1 MNHQLKLAEVVFSKI
16 DAGLMLQNQARA
28 EQLAFLRSLPLFNHF
43 DEALLERETASL
55 RESVFS
61 AGQTV
66 YPQGEHLETAVIV
79 ITGSIALSLSSED
92 GKEVIVREL
101 LPGDIFGEIE
111 LITGAITRCEAS
123 APTATRVLRLTRR
136 VFERLLDDHMFTRK
150 LLLRVCSQVREI
162 LDFTETTS
170 LYTLETR
177 LARLLIKLCDQ
188 EGRNVDDG
196 ILIDRPI
203 SQSVIGQMINA
214 SRPKINLQMRRWHL
228 AEFIRVQGSRITI
241 LDPDALND
249 LSRPMR

>member
-1 MNHQLKLAEVVFSKI
+1 
-16 DAGLMLQNQARA
+16 MLQNQTQA
-28 EQLAFLRSLPLFNHF
+28 ERLAFLRSLFLFEHF
-43 DEALLERETASL
+43 DETLLNRETAPL
-55 RESVFS
+55 RETTYT

-66 YPQGEHLETAVIV
+66 FPQGEHLDTAVIV
-79 ITGSIALSLSSED
+79 ISGSIALSLASEE
-92 GKEVIVREL
+92 GKEVIIREL
-101 LPGDIFGEIE
+101 TCGDIFGEIE
-111 LITGAITRCEAS
+111 LITGGTTQCEAC
-123 APTATRVLRLTRR
+123 AQTRTRVLRITHS
-136 VFERLLDDHMFTRK
+136 VFERLLEDATFTRK

-177 LARLLIKLCDQ
+177 LARLLIKLGDQ
-188 EGRNVDDG
+188 DGRNVDGG

-214 SRPKINLQMRRWHL
+214 SRPKINLQMRRWHV

-241 LDPDALND
+241 LDPDALSA